1 MSIYYSNEARGKSNA
16 MPSKGYNTSIGIDID
31 GEIIGKRGDGP
42 QGENIYDYDIL
53 NGPNVG
59 VSGSGLI
66 IPKPP
71 DLNILKEYTINPD
84 GSKSLTKFYD
94 EKQDSDISVMTNKIN
109 NGRMENISTIEN
121 KDKDISLLNKDIND
135 IVINKDF
142 SDLSLKGILEENS
155 LNNIFFSEMNTK
167 VIQDTLRYRVYK
179 NTEQVISNQSTNDL
193 FIIMRSIML
202 QYANFRTGLDNLTE
216 EIKRLNEKVLDYAV
230 ENVTANVKQYKGYVK
245 DLSELPTP
253 LDRPGY
259 ENKGNYT
266 YDISNLL

>member
-1 MSIYYSNEARGKSNA
+1 MSIYYSDEVRGKSNA
-16 MPSKGYNTSIGIDID
+16 MPSKGYDDSIGIDID
-31 GEIIGKRGDGP
+31 GEIIGKEGDGP
-42 QGENIYDYDIL
+42 GGENIYDYDIL

-71 DLNILKEYTINPD
+71 ELNILKEYTINPD

-94 EKQDSDISVMTNKIN
+94 EKQDADISVMTNKIN
-109 NGRMENISTIEN
+109 NGRMENIFTIE
-121 KDKDISLLNKDIND
+121 DKDINDINDIND

-155 LNNIFFSEMNTK
+155 LNNIFFSETNTK
-167 VIQDTLRYRVYK
+167 VIQDILRYRVYK

-253 LDRPGY
+253 LDRPQY